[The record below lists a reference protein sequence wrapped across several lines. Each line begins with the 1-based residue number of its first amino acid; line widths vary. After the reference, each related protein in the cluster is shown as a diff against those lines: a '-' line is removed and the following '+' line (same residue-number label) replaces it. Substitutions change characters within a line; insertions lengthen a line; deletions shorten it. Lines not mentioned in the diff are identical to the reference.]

1 MIGCC
6 HMSGSRGTLFVKIDS
21 RNFEKKKN
29 NIDVALTHVKQYY
42 ASIDKII
49 FKTEIY

>member
-1 MIGCC
+1 
-6 HMSGSRGTLFVKIDS
+6 MSGSHGTLFVKIDS
-21 RNFEKKKN
+21 RNFEKKKKKK